1 MNAARGRRSPALPL
15 SGPAP
20 LVSVVLAA
28 VGGESPAAALASV
41 LAQRGVRLDVV
52 VVTDADVAT
61 PADADERVRVVA
73 ARPGAGVLAA
83 RNAGLRLVRG
93 DAVLVLPSTDVLTEG
108 ALERAAALL
117 AAHPWVGAVHGDAE
131 VSVRPA
137 TAPASR
143 VEWTLWSGADWIER
157 TSRHGSDLLVDH
169 AALVRREV
177 ADALGG
183 YAEDLPRTADLDYG
197 LRLAAISGIGRIT
210 GAVQT
215 RCHPA
220 PSTDPLAELRER
232 HRTIEHFFTAAGHDS
247 SGRRAQGGDRR
258 TQASRALAQ
267 EAMGWAL
274 RHRASANPAD
284 HAEGAR
290 YASVAAECWP
300 AVVGTAEWRRFV
312 RRGER
317 ARRPLS

>member
-1 MNAARGRRSPALPL
+1 MSAVRGYRSPVLPL

-20 LVSVVLAA
+20 LVSVVIAA
-28 VGGESPAAALASV
+28 VDGASPLAALASV

-52 VVTDADVAT
+52 VVTDADPVVE
-61 PADADERVRVVA
+61 DERVRVLEVSA
-73 ARPGAGVLAA
+73 GLGAIAA
-83 RNAGLRLVRG
+83 RNAGLALVRG
-93 DAVLVLPSTDVLTEG
+93 ESVLVLPSTDALTAG

-131 VSVRPA
+131 ISVRPA
-137 TAPASR
+137 TAATGR

-169 AALVRREV
+169 AVLVRRSI

-197 LRLAAISGIGRIT
+197 LRLAALGGIGRIS
-210 GAVQT
+210 GVVQT
-215 RCHPA
+215 RCHPQ

-232 HRTIEHFFTAAGHDS
+232 RGTIEHFFTSAGHDS

-258 TQASRALAQ
+258 ANAGRALAH
-267 EAMGWAL
+267 EAMGRAL
-274 RHRASANPAD
+274 RSRASARPED
-284 HAEGAR
+284 QAEGAR
-290 YASVAAECWP
+290 FASIAAECWP
-300 AVVGTAEWRRFV
+300 AVVDTAEWRRFV
-312 RRGER
+312 RAGER